1 MIKKLFIFLGL
12 IIFGGI
18 LFLAHL
24 NRYTPIQLNYV
35 KGVFD
40 CNVFILSLFL
50 IVLSIFATLL
60 ILRGTISD
68 LEQKVK
74 KQSRKNEK
82 ATIIKEESED
92 KIKLLEAKIET
103 LEKALSDALKRG

>member
-1 MIKKLFIFLGL
+1 MIKKLFVFLGL

-18 LFLAHL
+18 LFLANL
-24 NRYTPIQLNYV
+24 NRYTPIQLNYI

-50 IVLSIFATLL
+50 IVLSVLATLL

-74 KQSRKNEK
+74 KQNRKSEK

-92 KIKLLEAKIET
+92 KIKLLEAKIKT
-103 LEKALSDALKRG
+103 LEKALSDALKRD